1 MVTNLFGHGQSL
13 GIRDWVEFLLLQL
26 FNGVFV
32 ISQIQLGANQNDGSV
47 GTMVSHLR
55 VPLQTQTQHLQV
67 SQMQNFE
74 QCCVCHSEHQYLAYD
89 ADQTL
94 TKKKQRFNLSVAQD
108 LILLDLTRS
117 IIRLLEQDPKHT
129 YTYIQYVYSL

>member
-13 GIRDWVEFLLLQL
+13 GIRDWVELLLLQL

-55 VPLQTQTQHLQV
+55 VPLQTQTQHLQM
-67 SQMQNFE
+67 SQIQNF
-74 QCCVCHSEHQYLAYD
+74 
-89 ADQTL
+89 
-94 TKKKQRFNLSVAQD
+94 
-108 LILLDLTRS
+108 
-117 IIRLLEQDPKHT
+117 
-129 YTYIQYVYSL
+129 